1 MSEGKLEGLCKP
13 EQGIVY
19 TTKIELTPVNTMKK
33 KTRQLSLGTIIVT
46 LYFGIL
52 ITIALLAYKILY
64 VPEPDLSLCPF
75 CNQQVLES
83 L

>member
-1 MSEGKLEGLCKP
+1 
-13 EQGIVY
+13 
-19 TTKIELTPVNTMKK
+19 MKK